1 MECKVRSSMSS
12 MQDFL
17 LFKFSY
23 NIFILYHKKLA
34 IISFMQKKSFINL
47 KLTVGVSWGDKEIDF
62 SSSSTKNDESYEAF
76 FGGI

>member
-17 LFKFSY
+17 SY
-23 NIFILYHKKLA
+23 SFYY
-34 IISFMQKKSFINL
+34 IIKTSHYFFDTNKSLINL

-62 SSSSTKNDESYEAF
+62 SSSSTKNNESYEAF
-76 FGGI
+76 FGAI